1 MLIFPIR
8 PTMGQLSRVKSGHGK
23 QMILPKTGIKVMCY
37 ASLVLCNY
45 RQLRAVASIDVWL
58 SGANSYEMFS
68 LDVRTAANSCI
79 SIYYYFVFEYNNI
92 LNGCQIPRRDPVDAW
107 SQGPLPPTPPHL
119 LHSTGSAHD
128 EYTSVF
134 ECLYNVVM
142 SLTLYRFPW
151 NSSSSIFKRMSR
163 YCIVPKPR
171 QLRVFYSV

>member
-23 QMILPKTGIKVMCY
+23 QMILPKTGIKVVCY
-37 ASLVLCNY
+37 HASLVLCIY
-45 RQLRAVASIDVWL
+45 RQLRAVASRDVWM
-58 SGANSYEMFS
+58 SGANSYEIFS
-68 LDVRTAANSCI
+68 LDVRTAANSCL

-92 LNGCQIPRRDPVDAW
+92 LIGCLEPTFPC
-107 SQGPLPPTPPHL
+107 PTPPHL

-134 ECLYNVVM
+134 ACLYNVVM